1 VGDGWWRAVQ
11 WHVLLVEVHTLQL
24 YQLEEGTEGRLRV
37 DVTCALQRGKSEWLD
52 HTVGTPPLEGDVFAQ
67 VHRGFVIPL
76 KLPVD
81 WYVPLHQPPPAKTP
95 RLAPPPLPLLAC
107 CPPSDG
113 AGCSRRPPTSPP
125 SGQACLLHR

>member
-1 VGDGWWRAVQ
+1 MTPRDGGAVVQ

-37 DVTCALQRGKSEWLD
+37 NVTCALQGAKSEWMD
-52 HTVGTPPLEGDVFAQ
+52 HTVGEKPLEADVFAQ

-81 WYVPLHQPPPAKTP
+81 WYAP
-95 RLAPPPLPLLAC
+95 RLAPACQICLPRTAAAAAAAPCVPPVLRGRETQTAFSHPA
-107 CPPSDG
+107 
-113 AGCSRRPPTSPP
+113 PT
-125 SGQACLLHR
+125 